1 MKHGQILALGAA
13 IAITAGG
20 FVATATP
27 AFAAQQVVVHAPSED
42 VPVRLVRFADLDLTL
57 ASGRK
62 VLHRRVGSAVF
73 DVCEGS
79 ESYATFQS
87 DGFCRTAAWKRADPQ
102 IARAVERAQQLALN
116 GVAPT
121 GEQAIVIT
129 L

>member
-13 IAITAGG
+13 IAITTGG

-27 AFAAQQVVVHAPSED
+27 AYAAQPVVVHAPAD
-42 VPVRLVRFADLDLTL
+42 VPTRLVRFSDLDLTL

-62 VLHRRVGSAVF
+62 LLHRRVGSAVF

-87 DGFCRTAAWKRADPQ
+87 DGPCRTAAWKRADPQ
-102 IARAVERAQQLALN
+102 IARAIEQAQLMAAHGLAD
-116 GVAPT
+116 T

>member
-13 IAITAGG
+13 IAITTGG

-27 AFAAQQVVVHAPSED
+27 AFAAQPVVVHAPSD
-42 VPVRLVRFADLDLTL
+42 VPTRTVRFADLDLTL

-62 VLHRRVGSAVF
+62 LLNRRVGQAVHS
-73 DVCEGS
+73 VCEGS

-87 DGFCRTAAWKRADPQ
+87 DGICKTAAWGRAKPQ
-102 IARAVERAQQLALN
+102 IARAVERAQLLAAN
-116 GVAPT
+116 GLAAT